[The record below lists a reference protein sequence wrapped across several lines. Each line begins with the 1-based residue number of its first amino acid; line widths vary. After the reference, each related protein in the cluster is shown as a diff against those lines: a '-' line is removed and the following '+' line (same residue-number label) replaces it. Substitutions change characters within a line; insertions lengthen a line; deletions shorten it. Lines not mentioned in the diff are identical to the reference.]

1 MHGVSSQKTRGYE
14 LLSTDIS
21 YDIVVVYL
29 YGLNCTPPLN
39 GIRTHNVS
47 GDGHWLHR

>member
-29 YGLNCTPPLN
+29 YVKVALN
-39 GIRTHNVS
+39 THSQNNFFY
-47 GDGHWLHR
+47 L